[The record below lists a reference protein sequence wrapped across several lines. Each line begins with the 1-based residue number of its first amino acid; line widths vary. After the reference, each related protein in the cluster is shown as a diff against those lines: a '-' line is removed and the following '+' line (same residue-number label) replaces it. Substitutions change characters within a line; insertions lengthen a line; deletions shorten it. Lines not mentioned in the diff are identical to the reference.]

1 MTGHSEAFSEN
12 YMDIVLQ
19 GINPSKK
26 KKIVAI
32 KQEVGERVGV
42 LGEGL
47 LEGKGRRLL
56 HSSSVNAEGVAIVNI
71 FQIS

>member
-1 MTGHSEAFSEN
+1 MKRFLRTIWILFYRGLTLA
-12 YMDIVLQ
+12 
-19 GINPSKK
+19 K

>member
-19 GINPSKK
+19 GINPSK